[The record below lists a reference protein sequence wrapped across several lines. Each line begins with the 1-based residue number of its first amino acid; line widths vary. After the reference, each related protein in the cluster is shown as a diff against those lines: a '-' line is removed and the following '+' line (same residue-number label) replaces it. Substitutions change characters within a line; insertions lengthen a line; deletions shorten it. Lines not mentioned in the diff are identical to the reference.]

1 MHLIADH
8 RESEEGWTSELV
20 AGTCGDL
27 GAPRLAPYPTVR
39 ESFHVAM
46 AAIRDLADEVG
57 PVMTVHRL
65 DGSAEQWVV
74 LAAREGLADDAG
86 FDRGECG

>member
-1 MHLIADH
+1 M
-8 RESEEGWTSELV
+8 
-20 AGTCGDL
+20 
-27 GAPRLAPYPTVR
+27 VR
-39 ESFHVAM
+39 ELFHVAM